1 MYNIWESDP
10 FFDEE
15 TRSCVKAL
23 SKKEKE
29 ERFSSGLAFGTGGMR
44 AKMGVGTNRMNR
56 YTVAHATYG
65 LAKMLLDKY
74 GAEICRQRGV
84 AIGYD
89 TRHNSLEFA
98 VSASEVLMAEGI
110 KVYLISE
117 PSPTPMIGYATVYH
131 KCLCGIVITASH
143 NPKEYNGYKVYN
155 SAACQLVP
163 EKAKLVSEYIDK
175 IEDITDIKF
184 IEDSSIITHIDVCD
198 KFVNEALKQRR
209 LFDESAAKELSIVYT
224 PLHGTGLRAVK
235 SCLNK
240 AGFTN
245 LHIVEKQAIQDGDFP
260 TVITP
265 NPEEHSALE
274 MGIDMAREISA
285 DIVLGTDPDCDRVGV
300 AVLHDGEYVLLTGN
314 DISALL
320 VEYLLSYV
328 DPSDMPKCA
337 NISTVVSGEL
347 AKNIARKRG
356 AKCFETLT
364 GFKYIGEKM
373 IQFEEAKR
381 TGDTSKAFDFIMAF
395 EESYGYLIG
404 DYVKDKDAVS
414 ACLII
419 CEMAAKLKAE
429 GKTLIDKLS
438 ELHDEFGFSLDALVS
453 YSLEGEGARHRLK
466 KVFAKLRSGDIPFSN
481 VNKTFD
487 FLEHNEQD
495 CGFGAYPKGNLLKY
509 IFDDGSF
516 IALRP
521 SGTEPK
527 LKAYFFIKGKG
538 REEAQLKLDEYKE
551 QLKGLFS

>member
-15 TRSCVKAL
+15 TRFQVKAL

-29 ERFSSGLAFGTGGMR
+29 ERFSSGLTFGTGGMR

-74 GAEICRQRGV
+74 GAETCRKRGV

-98 VSASEVLMAEGI
+98 VAASEVLMAEGI
-110 KVYLISE
+110 KVYLISG
-117 PSPTPMIGYATVYH
+117 PSPTPMVGYATVYH

-163 EKAKLVSEYIDK
+163 GKAKLVSEYIDK
-175 IEDITDIKF
+175 IKDIRDIKF
-184 IEDSSIITHIDVCD
+184 AEDSSLITHVDVCD
-198 KFVNEALKQRR
+198 EFVKEALKQRR

-245 LHIVEKQAIQDGDFP
+245 MHVVKEQALQDGDFP

-265 NPEEHSALE
+265 NPEEHSALK
-274 MGIDMAREISA
+274 MGIAMAQELSA
-285 DIVLGTDPDCDRVGV
+285 DIVLGTDPDCDRVG
-300 AVLHDGEYVLLTGN
+300 ASVLHGGEYVLLTGN
-314 DISALL
+314 DMSALL
-320 VEYLLSYV
+320 VDYLLSYV
-328 DPSDMPKCA
+328 DPSDMPYCA
-337 NISTVVSGEL
+337 TISTVVSGEL
-347 AKNIARKRG
+347 AKNIARKKG

-373 IQFEEAKR
+373 IQFEEAKKA
-381 TGDTSKAFDFIMAF
+381 GDKDKAFDFIIAF

-404 DYVKDKDAVS
+404 DYVKDKNAVS

-429 GKTLIDKLS
+429 GKTLVDKLC

-453 YSLEGEGARHRLK
+453 YSLEGEGARDRLQNM
-466 KVFAKLRSGDIPFSN
+466 FNKLRSGDVSFSN
-481 VNKTFD
+481 VNKMLD
-487 FLEHNEQD
+487 FLEYNEQD
-495 CGFGAYPKGNLLKY
+495 CGFGAYPKENLLKY
-509 IFDDGSF
+509 IFYDGSF

-527 LKAYFFIKGKG
+527 LKAYFFIKGENKA
-538 REEAQLKLDEYKE
+538 EAQLKLDGYKE
-551 QLKGLFS
+551 QLKSLFT